1 MKFPIFYIINIIIRN
16 LAIQFL
22 ESKMW
27 GMTIIKTT
35 GIEIYNLL
43 LPWYVKNCSTVAIL
57 TNSTLRCAPQIKLL
71 PNKIK

>member
-57 TNSTLRCAPQIKLL
+57 TNFTSEMCSTNQTSSK
-71 PNKIK
+71 